1 MSAAA
6 LAPLRASVPYVVTKT
21 FKLHLAYD
29 GTRYS
34 GWQTQ
39 PDRPTVQAA
48 LEEALGQVTGKPVSI
63 VGSSRTDAGVHALG
77 QVVSFE
83 SDTRL
88 VPEVLQRAL
97 NAELPDDI
105 RVFAADKA
113 PGFHAIRHAVRKRY
127 RYVIDDA
134 PLGDLFQQ
142 RYAWR
147 RPRRHDA
154 EAMHLAAQALVG
166 THDFSSFENLGA
178 PRTSSVRTVYELTV
192 RRVGCVQPSADALS
206 FEPPTGQGRAGG
218 LTVPGPLPADA
229 LVLEIEGNGFLY
241 NMVRNIAGTLE
252 LVGRGAQ
259 PEAWPAEVLAACDR
273 TLAGPTA
280 PPQGLFLLWVAH
292 RAPDEN
298 EPRRRGDAEG
308 NEGILNR
315 RGAETPGGET

>member
-1 MSAAA
+1 VAKA
-6 LAPLRASVPYVVTKT
+6 LHEYSVVNKT
-21 FKLHLAYD
+21 LCLHVAYD
-29 GTRYS
+29 GTAYS

-39 PDRPTVQAA
+39 PGRPTVQAA
-48 LEEALGQVTGKPVSI
+48 VEAALGKVTGQPVAI

-83 SDTRL
+83 SETRL
-88 VPEVLQRAL
+88 GPEVLQRAL
-97 NAELPDDI
+97 NAELPDDVQ
-105 RVFAADKA
+105 VFAAAEA

-127 RYVIDDA
+127 RYLIDDT
-134 PLGDLFQQ
+134 PLGDLFAQ

-147 RPRRHDA
+147 RTRRLDDQ
-154 EAMHLAAQALVG
+154 AMHRAAQALVG
-166 THDFSSFENLGA
+166 THDFRSFENLGA
-178 PRTSSVRTVYELTV
+178 PRASSVRTIYELTV
-192 RRVGCVQPSADALS
+192 RRVGCVQRSADAPSL
-206 FEPPTGQGRAGG
+206 EPPVEQGRAGG
-218 LTVPGPLPADA
+218 LTVPGPLPAGA

-241 NMVRNIAGTLE
+241 NMVRNLVGTLA

-292 RAPDEN
+292 RALDEN

-308 NEGILNR
+308 NEGIVNR
-315 RGAETPGGET
+315 RDAETPRGEK